1 MVLIAKNRQV
11 NIIMKK
17 CLFIHVLVCIYFLV
31 AIIKKKV
38 QTSFFSIKGQNRPNL
53 SLAVVV
59 GSSVM
64 HTLFLKETLR
74 QGTYFT
80 QPESVKQ
87 IPSFVQHYSIDMNN
101 YVIQDV
107 AEYKNFNEFFTRA
120 ILPEKRP
127 VADTHDDNVLV
138 SSADCRLNVFDSVD
152 SATELW
158 IKGKNF
164 TLGNLL
170 KDEQLAES
178 LQGGSIAVFRL
189 APQDY
194 HRFHIP
200 AKGTIESMNT
210 LDGTYYTGKVSLLL
224 FYY

>member
-1 MVLIAKNRQV
+1 M
-11 NIIMKK
+11 
-17 CLFIHVLVCIYFLV
+17 
-31 AIIKKKV
+31 
-38 QTSFFSIKGQNRPNL
+38 

-152 SATELW
+152 GATELW